1 MTLLHDLLAFAL
13 PQCCAGCGVPTVG
26 DPVLCARCIA
36 EIPAVGSG
44 LCVRCLLEE
53 AEPSGCRRHSGR
65 VVWPAW
71 SYDEHAAEVVR
82 SLKFGGRPGIA
93 ATLGAEIA
101 QRLPAGY
108 RPDLVLEVPLHVARR
123 RERGFDQAALLADAV
138 ARALGAPHA
147 AGALVRT
154 RPTRAQSGLGA
165 RARRDNL
172 SGADIQIDVAQDI
185 CFVSFHIQMQEV
197 HPAQLMFL
205 NQLLHRPARHR
216 YLTDVIRRD
225 GGKVADEMLTIR

>member
-44 LCVRCLLEE
+44 LCVRCLLED

-172 SGADIQIDVAQDI
+172 SGAFAVREPGAWRGRRVLVVDDV
-185 CFVSFHIQMQEV
+185 
-197 HPAQLMFL
+197 
-205 NQLLHRPARHR
+205 
-216 YLTDVIRRD
+216 LTTGATLDAALAPLIAA
-225 GGKVADEMLTIR
+225 GASTLSATLCWAS